1 LLWIYLQPTFVEQK
15 NLATS
20 QQQLREGNSSSK
32 IRKKTELGR
41 QILKQSISPEKETL
55 TNCL

>member
-20 QQQLREGNSSSK
+20 KQQLREGNSSSK

-41 QILKQSISPEKETL
+41 QNSYAIHFTRKGD
-55 TNCL
+55 TN